1 MRVNKLK
8 FEYILFFLCVH
19 SAANNQLKCFL
30 YIRFDNFEVYYGNNT
45 ELGQQFRISGGESGG
60 FFLGEVFES
69 MYNQM
74 LITFITNNQIT
85 EKGFNISYSTG
96 RLANQD
102 FGPGFIRSVYA
113 FLKYYILFS

>member
-1 MRVNKLK
+1 MNI
-8 FEYILFFLCVH
+8 YFFFFF
-19 SAANNQLKCFL
+19 AANNQLKCFL

-102 FGPGFIRSVYA
+102 FGPGFIRSV